1 MSCIVQKFG
10 GTSVATLDRI
20 KNIVHIVS
28 KTKEKY
34 KNIVVVVSAMAG
46 VTNKFVQYASG
57 MNAYEGNPEYDSVV
71 SSGELVTAGLMA
83 MALGNVGLNARSYAS
98 WQVPILTDS
107 NFGHAVIQNVDPS
120 NLLADMENGI
130 IPVVCGFQGISTN
143 KRVTTLG
150 RGGSDLTAVAIA
162 SAVNAEMCEIYSDVD
177 GVYTTDPNLYAEAK
191 RLDNIGYYEMLEMSA
206 HGAKVMQEQSVA
218 YALKKN
224 VKIKVVSSFSESD
237 GTIISEKS
245 SGKKFCGLAVI
256 PTLSQ
261 IKISCK
267 NKEDFPKIIGL
278 LEMVAPR
285 AFTHPD
291 SVLTLQPHRA
301 YLSTGS
307 KAVNGSNVTPGMIP
321 GPTYSCRNN
330 LNVEVDP
337 RIRFRRAVNGSNV
350 TLVTLV
356 MLVLVDKK
364 KVPAVLNILKQCD
377 FVVRV
382 KQEIMPKPVSKV
394 TVVSANNSED
404 IAKGLVRELERHKLE
419 TVRYFVNTYGTNLII
434 PSDKLVETVA
444 LLHRYC
450 ELDK

>member
-20 KNIVHIVS
+20 KNVARIVS
-28 KTKEKY
+28 NAKKKHQ
-34 KNIVVVVSAMAG
+34 NIVVVVSAMAG
-46 VTNKFVQYASG
+46 VTNKFVQYAGG

-83 MALGNVGLNARSYAS
+83 IALGNVGLNARSYAS
-98 WQVPILTDS
+98 WQVPIFTDS

-130 IPVVCGFQGISTN
+130 IPVVCGFQGVSAN
-143 KRVTTLG
+143 NRVTTLG
-150 RGGSDLTAVAIA
+150 RGGSDLTAVAVA
-162 SAVNAEMCEIYSDVD
+162 SAVNAEVCEIYSDVD

-245 SGKKFCGLAVI
+245 SGKKFCGLSVI

-261 IKISCK
+261 IKV
-267 NKEDFPKIIGL
+267 
-278 LEMVAPR
+278 VAPSM
-285 AFTHPD
+285 TLD
-291 SVLTLQPHRA
+291 SLMALLPTETCVLCA
-301 YLSTGS
+301 CNAEAGSTR
-307 KAVNGSNVTPGMIP
+307 VNGSNVTPGMIP
-321 GPTYSCRNN
+321 DHTYSHRNS
-330 LNVEVDP
+330 LNVEVEVDP
-337 RIRFRRAVNGSNV
+337 RIRFRKAENGSSI
-350 TLVTLV
+350 
-356 MLVLVDKK
+356 MLAVDKK
-364 KVPAVLNILKQCD
+364 KVHAVLNILKKCD
-377 FVVRV
+377 SVLRA
-382 KQEIMPKPVSKV
+382 KQELMPKPVSKI

-404 IAKGLVRELERHKLE
+404 IAKDLVAELERHKLE
-419 TVRYFVNTYGTNLII
+419 TVHYFVNTYGTNLII

>member
-28 KTKEKY
+28 KTKERH

-261 IKISCK
+261 IKVIAPSVTL
-267 NKEDFPKIIGL
+267 DSLMAL
-278 LEMVAPR
+278 LPAETCAR
-285 AFTHPD
+285 AIFNVETE
-291 SVLTLQPHRA
+291 
-301 YLSTGS
+301 STR
-307 KAVNGSNVTPGMIP
+307 VNGSSITPGMIP
-321 GPTYSCRNN
+321 GHTYSCRNN

-337 RIRFRRAVNGSNV
+337 RIRFRRAENGSNV
-350 TLVTLV
+350 T
-356 MLVLVDKK
+356 LVLVDKK
-364 KVPAVLNILKQCD
+364 KVHAVLNFLKQSA
-377 FVVRV
+377 FVVRA

-404 IAKGLVRELERHKLE
+404 IAKDLVRELERHKLE